1 MRIVCEKLCKSKLEK
16 FAFGKMSESDD
27 GRNQEKVHFVH
38 ILLDLDSS
46 KKIYSII
53 LLNIVETSIS

>member
-1 MRIVCEKLCKSKLEK
+1 
-16 FAFGKMSESDD
+16 MSESDD
-27 GRNQEKVHFVH
+27 GRNQEKVHYVH